1 MQLFSKEKHIIHI
14 LLSEQVPFDIGQ
26 KPKVKK
32 KKTNKKEC
40 EIKMYLNMID

>member
-32 KKTNKKEC
+32 KKQTKKNVKSKC
-40 EIKMYLNMID
+40 I